1 MMTEEAAS
9 LREALDQLALSRIVD
24 LYARAVDRCDLAL
37 LRSLYADDAIHD
49 HGEMFCGGPDAF
61 VTFIDR
67 SMRGMRTHHF
77 MGNRLFVVRGDAA
90 EGETYA
96 VNSHVIDA
104 GGPDAREYIAGGRY
118 LDRFR
123 RTAEGWRITYR
134 TRVIDWS
141 QERPH
146 QPGTMASGLAVGGKY
161 PDDASYGLLPLLAGI
176 AL

>member
-1 MMTEEAAS
+1 MAPQDAFDE
-9 LREALDQLALSRIVD
+9 LALSRLVD
-24 LYARAVDRCDLAL
+24 LYARAIDRLDLVL

-49 HGEMFCGGPDAF
+49 HGAMFRGGPDAF
-61 VTFIDR
+61 AEFVGA
-67 SMRGMRTHHF
+67 SMRSMRTHHF
-77 MGNRLFVVRGDAA
+77 MGNRLFAIAGDMA

-104 GGPDAREYIAGGRY
+104 GTDRARDYIAGGRY

-123 RTAEGWRITYR
+123 RTPEGWRIAHR

-146 QPGTMASGLAVGGKY
+146 VPGATAAGLPIGGKW
-161 PDDASYGLLPLLAGI
+161 PDDASCAMPLLAGI
-176 AL
+176 RP